1 MNDIEKRKEAIGLYL
16 SQEIVAKISK
26 KLQRSRAWI
35 YKWLSRYK
43 LNPKGN
49 WYEESSRRPKQ
60 IKKKYQK
67 TQKQKLYQLESN

>member
-1 MNDIEKRKEAIGLYL
+1 MNDIEKRKEAIRLYL

-60 IKKKYQK
+60 IKKNIKRHRNK
-67 TQKQKLYQLESN
+67 NCIN